1 MAGMHSETTR
11 RHWNSVFRF
20 ALLLLLWGMLTPVTF
35 SAPGDLVIPRKE
47 GADMSVEVTPASTFP
62 HWLHRVRYRCDA
74 CHDTLFKMKLGAT
87 EISKALMK
95 EKQSCA
101 VCHNGEVAFEV
112 GLNTCNRC
120 HRTVEE

>member
-1 MAGMHSETTR
+1 MHSDNTLQR
-11 RHWNSVFRF
+11 RNIIYRF
-20 ALLLLLWGMLTPVTF
+20 NLTLLLWTLLVPVAI

-47 GADMSVEVTPASTFP
+47 SADMSVELTPASIFP

-74 CHDTLFKMKLGAT
+74 CHDALFEMKLGAT

-112 GLNTCNRC
+112 ALNTCNRC
-120 HRTVEE
+120 HRTAEE